1 MPDDSKRKGTS
12 WETSP
17 MDIAKEISNGL
28 ADRVVS
34 AKLNGDVWDLE
45 RPLEGSCTLELL
57 DFQHPE
63 GKHVFW
69 HSSAHSLGETAERH
83 YGCHLCIVLPPRTM
97 ASSMKWRWKT
107 GMAVQNSDYSAL
119 EKLSDMAVKEKQ
131 KFERILVSKE
141 KLLEMFGYNRYKKYS
156 IETKIPDGGA
166 TTVYR
171 CGPMINLCVGP
182 HIPHTGKIKV
192 FMVTKNSASY
202 FLGDPNNDSL
212 QRVYGISFPDK
223 KQMAEY
229 KVFLAE
235 AARIRQSLPVVLD
248 AFLQGLEPMQL
259 LDWADRTASNLYQSE
274 VRKLS
279 RLDEL
284 HFVANAASPE
294 KLETFTIRQLA
305 VTMETHAPRLWCL
318 FDVLLDADDELAK
331 RRENRRV
338 KRRASRMEDPAKRC
352 ALVDTDDADLDD
364 EEEVYWAEIE
374 SHAK

>member
-28 ADRVVS
+28 ADRV
-34 AKLNGDVWDLE
+34 LNGDVWDLE

-63 GKHVFW
+63 GLMYSSKVRDRMVWVSRACVVSCSSRVFVR
-69 HSSAHSLGETAERH
+69 EDR
-83 YGCHLCIVLPPRTM
+83 
-97 ASSMKWRWKT
+97 
-107 GMAVQNSDYSAL
+107 AVQNSDYSAL

-182 HIPHTGKIKV
+182 HIPHMGKIKV

-235 AARIRQSLPVVLD
+235 AARSIYSLSYSRASGSPPGLD
-248 AFLQGLEPMQL
+248 SLEPMQL